1 MESPESEEELY
12 KIAQRFK
19 GVSLLVN
26 NVEGGKTPIL
36 QPKQLQEMGVG
47 ADDLLT
53 QGADFDCP
61 RVKRSDGDQQRNFS
75 RWVVQRKSAELY
87 PH

>member
-61 RVKRSDGDQQRNFS
+61 RETLHNPGTC
-75 RWVVQRKSAELY
+75 ELAVS
-87 PH
+87 PD